1 MILCHYADMEKAYLT
16 AEQVAEQLQMHPR
29 TVRRMLA
36 DGRLPGTKI
45 GTKEW
50 RISASALKDFIE
62 GRPAA
67 EKV

>member
-1 MILCHYADMEKAYLT
+1 MEQAYLT

-45 GTKEW
+45 GKKEW
-50 RISASALKDFIE
+50 RVSAAALKSLIE
-62 GRPAA
+62 KPAVPKHGA
-67 EKV
+67 E